1 MRPLYTAMF
10 NISKIARIFGRAFVK
25 LFNKGMNVGRFHCI
39 GHSFGAHGCGIMGRE
54 VFESSGGYLKFGR
67 YFS

>member
-10 NISKIARIFGRAFVK
+10 NISKIARIFGRAFIK
-25 LFNKGMNVGRFHCI
+25 LFNKGMRIDTFYCV

-54 VFESSGGYLKFGR
+54 VFGSSGGRFKFPR
-67 YFS
+67 